1 MSQFDREVDFLEA
14 QLERGEISLQEF
26 NREMRELQRDY
37 IAAAEEAAQEA
48 AQEAYDREMDRW

>member
-48 AQEAYDREMDRW
+48 YDREMDRW